1 MNKPVFHRVVA
12 LAKNA
17 SLSGFPPNYGFIHL
31 YLLLCLELSQKGNSR
46 MADKSGTQVCVGT
59 HDAKGRGKYIYN
71 MYARISNIRKL
82 KPHFQAYLSKQV
94 PEITFS

>member
-1 MNKPVFHRVVA
+1 
-12 LAKNA
+12 
-17 SLSGFPPNYGFIHL
+17 
-31 YLLLCLELSQKGNSR
+31 

-59 HDAKGRGKYIYN
+59 HDAKGREKYIYN